1 MPSHRNTKVRSL
13 PGVEA
18 DHSCAGISDVNP
30 PAELLTEATTIE
42 YRPPVQQ
49 TAGPVRPIF
58 LFVVDVSCKHED
70 EIAALR
76 KALLRALDVIPP
88 DALVG
93 FITFGATVFFSRR

>member
-1 MPSHRNTKVRSL
+1 MFFIFLIFILIISL
-13 PGVEA
+13 LMISLG
-18 DHSCAGISDVNP
+18 GISDANL

-49 TAGPVRPIF
+49 TAAPSKPIF

-88 DALVG
+88 EALVG
-93 FITFGATVFFSRR
+93 FITFGATVCLDC